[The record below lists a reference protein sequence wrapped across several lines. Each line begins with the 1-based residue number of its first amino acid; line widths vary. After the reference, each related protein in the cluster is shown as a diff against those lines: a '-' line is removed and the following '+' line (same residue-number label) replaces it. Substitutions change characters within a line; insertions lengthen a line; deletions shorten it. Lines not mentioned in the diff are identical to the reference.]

1 MSLFVSE
8 FRNRVVDGQQQLDEV
23 PDELAILVTPDN
35 VGFVRPDSV
44 KVVNTDPEKRL
55 TITLPKRFL

>member
-35 VGFVRPDSV
+35 VGFVRPDNV
-44 KVVNTDPEKRL
+44 NVVNTDPEKRL
-55 TITLPKRFL
+55 TIALPKRFL